1 MIKIWVSGCCYLC
14 RFKWDVFLKSR
25 INVNWTLKFRQNS
38 TMELFFEICCL
49 FWFFFCNHSLFIL
62 ERFSNLSANRVH
74 SVLFHLK
81 TMSFFHVVT
90 FPFSNL
96 MFNMSSLIFLVNS
109 IRFASFIGLIFFQKS
124 TWIVYWFYYFPVCW
138 FLNLFLWLSLSLFVE
153 EHKKISFQTWRWNP
167 FNFYYFLLNIITN

>member
-1 MIKIWVSGCCYLC
+1 M
-14 RFKWDVFLKSR
+14 
-25 INVNWTLKFRQNS
+25 NWTLKFRQNS
-38 TMELFFEICCL
+38 TMELFLEIYWL

-81 TMSFFHVVT
+81 TMSFVHVVT

-109 IRFASFIGLIFFQKS
+109 IRFASFIGFIFFSKEHLNCLLILLFSSLLISEFVLVAFLKS
-124 TWIVYWFYYFPVCW
+124 VCW
-138 FLNLFLWLSLSLFVE
+138 RAQE
-153 EHKKISFQTWRWNP
+153 D
-167 FNFYYFLLNIITN
+167 

>member
-38 TMELFFEICCL
+38 TMELFFEIYWL
-49 FWFFFCNHSLFIL
+49 FWFFFGNHSLFIL

-81 TMSFFHVVT
+81 TMSFVHVVT

-109 IRFASFIGLIFFQKS
+109 IRFASFIGFIFFSKEHLNCLLILLFSSLLISEFVIVAFLKS
-124 TWIVYWFYYFPVCW
+124 VCW
-138 FLNLFLWLSLSLFVE
+138 RAQE
-153 EHKKISFQTWRWNP
+153 D
-167 FNFYYFLLNIITN
+167 